1 MSIERRSL
9 LRVMGAGLLVAPAR
23 VHALPGP
30 DTGPIDR
37 LVSAVLDLPHRER
50 SRAKVPHG
58 SMSVAR
64 EPCVLLGDGAV
75 AVQTVVRACG
85 LHGSPVGCRMV
96 TYHHPRGVDV
106 QAELPPEG
114 REPPWAK
121 EIARV
126 PLEMERVVQ
135 ALAPIRG
142 ERPWV
147 FLGRSEEA
155 FHLLCEV
162 AKETPGRLERLSCPV
177 RLSVQGVAF
186 LAYMP
191 MRKIEYLRH
200 LARDLRTCPH
210 GTEGLTRPGI
220 HLGCGHHQ
228 VEALG
233 GTYGV
238 LEMRKEVEGVEFSAS
253 RDPVPGVELGP
264 DGLSLEAVRG
274 TVPAL
279 AGLLAS
285 VLEVAGPVPSICLG
299 SSAEAVALLRH
310 LGGPALQ
317 AVDLPR
323 AQHVSLMVAG
333 VKVWA
338 KRPHNN

>member
-1 MSIERRSL
+1 MQRRSL
-9 LRVMGAGLLVAPAR
+9 LKVMGAGLLVAPAR
-23 VHALPGP
+23 VNALPGP
-30 DTGPIDR
+30 DTAPIDR
-37 LVSAVLDLPHRER
+37 LVDAVLELPHRER
-50 SRAKVPHG
+50 SRAQVVFG

-64 EPCVLLGDGAV
+64 EPCVMLGDGAV

-121 EIARV
+121 EIPHV
-126 PLEMERVVQ
+126 PPGLERVVQ

-177 RLSVQGVAF
+177 RLSVQGVVF
-186 LAYMP
+186 LAYLP
-191 MRKIEYLRH
+191 MRKIEYLRQ

-210 GTEGLTRPGI
+210 GAEGLTRPGI
-220 HLGCGHHQ
+220 YLGCGHHQ

-253 RDPVPGVELGP
+253 RDPVPWAEP
-264 DGLSLEAVRG
+264 CQTGLSLEAVRG
-274 TVPAL
+274 PAPAL
-279 AGLLAS
+279 AGLVAS

-299 SSAEAVALLRH
+299 NSAEAVALLQR
-310 LGGPALQ
+310 LGGSATQ
-317 AVDLPR
+317 TVDLPR
-323 AQHVSLMVAG
+323 TQHASVVVAG
-333 VKVWA
+333 IKVWA
-338 KRPHNN
+338 KTPR